1 MGRNAAAR
9 RSRATVP
16 VGTCPAFGAEPAPGE
31 CLCRP
36 AARAETGTALLRHA
50 LGELVLAPL
59 TDIQTVEQ
67 MMANRPPG
75 DQDRAGSGLPPEIE
89 EQAVHELMDRQYRK
103 TLDKP
108 VGMLGDKSPRQAV
121 KTAAGRRK
129 VADWHKYL
137 ENQTAR
143 QLDPTDPRR
152 PTASSGCGRSSACS
166 IFANSSCPVADVVG
180 LHRIRSYVYAVAS
193 HTCRDDVQSWLKNGR
208 RADRAQVRSAP
219 KGDIND

>member
-1 MGRNAAAR
+1 MPMPTGRARRNGDRLAPPCAWRTGPRAAHGHSNRRADDGQSAAR
-9 RSRATVP
+9 RS
-16 VGTCPAFGAEPAPGE
+16 GQSG
-31 CLCRP
+31 L
-36 AARAETGTALLRHA
+36 
-50 LGELVLAPL
+50 
-59 TDIQTVEQ
+59 
-67 MMANRPPG
+67 RPP
-75 DQDRAGSGLPPEIE
+75 PPEIE

-103 TLDKP
+103 TLDQP